1 MSDYDPATVAIR
13 PAATVM
19 LVDDRPNL
27 QILMMQRHANT
38 IFAGGMWVFPGGSV
52 DADDDSRDYQAI
64 SKHRTDEEA
73 SQLMGLQSGG
83 LAFYVAAIRESFEE
97 AGIMLAI
104 HKDSAGQVDLSD
116 PATAARF
123 ESYRDEVNDGSR
135 DFIEVVR
142 RENLLLDVAAMHYV
156 AHWITPEGPPRRF
169 SARFF
174 VARMPDGQTPL
185 HDNRETVH
193 AEWLS
198 PDTIL
203 ERFEQEEMVLMTPTL
218 RMIKSLALFR
228 SAHDVIEA
236 AAANQSDQ
244 RARVVQTSGEIVMP
258 GEPGYD
264 HGVEDIESGWIRL
277 RPLS

>member
-1 MSDYDPATVAIR
+1 MSDYDPANVAIR

-27 QILMMQRHANT
+27 QVLMMQRHANT

-52 DADDDSRDYQAI
+52 DADDDSKDYQAI
-64 SKHRTDEEA
+64 SNHRTDEEA

-104 HKDSAGQVDLSD
+104 HKDSTRQVDFTD

-123 ESYRDEVNDGSR
+123 ESYRDEVNQGSR
-135 DFIEVVR
+135 EFIEVVR
-142 RENLLLDVAAMHYV
+142 SENLLLDVAAMHYV

-198 PDTIL
+198 ADTIL
-203 ERFEQEEMVLMTPTL
+203 ERFERQEMVLMTPTL

-228 SAHDVIEA
+228 SAQDVIEA

-258 GEPGYD
+258 GESGYEQGD
-264 HGVEDIESGWIRL
+264 ENIESGWIRL

>member
-19 LVDDRPNL
+19 LVDDRPDL
-27 QILMMQRHANT
+27 QVLMMQRHANT

-52 DADDDSRDYQAI
+52 DADDDSREYQAI
-64 SKHRTDEEA
+64 SRHRSDAQA
-73 SQLMGLQSGG
+73 SQLMGLPSGG

-97 AGIMLAI
+97 AGILLAI
-104 HKDSAGQVDLSD
+104 HKDSERQVDLSD
-116 PATAARF
+116 AATAARF
-123 ESYRDEVNDGSR
+123 ETYRDEVNSGSG
-135 DFIEVVR
+135 DFLEVVR
-142 RENLLLDVAAMHYV
+142 GENLLLDVAAMHYV

-174 VARMPDGQTPL
+174 IARMPDGQTPL

-193 AEWLS
+193 AQWLS
-198 PDTIL
+198 PHTIL
-203 ERFEQEEMVLMTPTL
+203 QRFEQEQMVLMTPTL
-218 RMIKSLALFR
+218 RMIKSLALFG

-244 RARVVQTSGEIVMP
+244 RARVVQASSEIVMP
-258 GEPGYD
+258 GEPGYEQAD
-264 HGVEDIESGWIRL
+264 ETIESGWIRL
-277 RPLS
+277 RPLP